1 MSELKKQIQDA
12 VISAMKAGE
21 KERLKTIRLMTSSMK
36 QIEIDERIELDDQ
49 RIIVILDKMVKQ
61 RRESISQFKT
71 AGRDDLVKQ
80 ENFEIDIIQE
90 FLPQAL
96 GEEEIDKIVSQ
107 AIKQTGASSIKDMGK
122 VMGLV
127 KPQIVGRAD
136 MGEVSARIKSLLN
149 TWAGDDQLRKLNE
162 TFFR

>member
-12 VISAMKAGE
+12 VIHAMKSGE
-21 KERLKTIRLMTSSMK
+21 KKRLGIIRLMTSSMK
-36 QIEIDERIELDDQ
+36 QIEVDERIELDDA
-49 RIIVILDKMVKQ
+49 RIIAILDKMIKQ

-96 GEEEIDKIVSQ
+96 SEEEVDNIVKQ
-107 AIKQTGASSIKDMGK
+107 AIEQTSASSIKDMGK

-127 KPQIVGRAD
+127 KPQIIGRAD
-136 MGEVSARIKSLLN
+136 MGEVSGRIKSLLTTN
-149 TWAGDDQLRKLNE
+149 
-162 TFFR
+162 

>member
-1 MSELKKQIQDA
+1 MSELKKQIQGA
-12 VISAMKAGE
+12 VIGAMKAGE
-21 KERLKTIRLMTSSMK
+21 KPRLAIIRLMTSAMK
-36 QIEIDERIELDDQ
+36 QIEVDERIELNDQ

-71 AGRDDLVKQ
+71 AGRDDLVNQ
-80 ENFEIDIIQE
+80 EIFECGIIQE

-96 GEEEIDKIVSQ
+96 SEEEVDAIVSQ
-107 AIKQTGASSIKDMGK
+107 AIEQTDASSIKDMGK

-136 MGEVSARIKSLLN
+136 MGEVSGRIKSLLSSN
-149 TWAGDDQLRKLNE
+149 
-162 TFFR
+162 

>member
-21 KERLKTIRLMTSSMK
+21 KKRLAIIRLMTSAMK

-96 GEEEIDKIVSQ
+96 GEEEVDEIVSQ
-107 AIKQTGASSIKDMGK
+107 AIKQTGANSIKDMGK

-136 MGEVSARIKSLLN
+136 MGEVSGRIKSLLSTN
-149 TWAGDDQLRKLNE
+149 
-162 TFFR
+162 

>member
-21 KERLKTIRLMTSSMK
+21 KKRLAIIRLMTSAMK

-80 ENFEIDIIQE
+80 ESFEIDIIQE

-96 GEEEIDKIVSQ
+96 GEEEVDEIVNQ
-107 AIKQTGASSIKDMGK
+107 AIEQTGASSIKDMGK

-136 MGEVSARIKSLLN
+136 MGEVSGRIKSLLSTN
-149 TWAGDDQLRKLNE
+149 
-162 TFFR
+162 

>member
-21 KERLKTIRLMTSSMK
+21 KKRLAIIRLITSSMK
-36 QIEIDERIELDDQ
+36 QIEVDERIELDDQ

-61 RRESISQFKT
+61 RRESISQFKA

-96 GEEEIDKIVSQ
+96 GEEEVDDIVNQ
-107 AIKQTGASSIKDMGK
+107 AIEQTGASSIKDMGK

-136 MGEVSARIKSLLN
+136 MGEVSGRIKSLLN
-149 TWAGDDQLRKLNE
+149 TS
-162 TFFR
+162 

>member
-21 KERLKTIRLMTSSMK
+21 KKRLATIRLMTSAMK

-96 GEEEIDKIVSQ
+96 GEEEVDEIVNQ

-136 MGEVSARIKSLLN
+136 MGEVSGRIKSLLSTN
-149 TWAGDDQLRKLNE
+149 
-162 TFFR
+162 